1 MVIKFDKTQN
11 DKIKK
16 IVLYSYANKEL
27 DEIHWDS
34 ETNGGWGID
43 FQNYNII
50 LSTLNTLI
58 EFEDADSMQPYINQY
73 YKLKQFIV
81 EPAVEGVNENPNYA
95 RELGLLEDGEI
106 VSHTYEDTDV
116 EKSLQN
122 GETY

>member
-1 MVIKFDKTQN
+1 MVIKFDKTKN
-11 DKIKK
+11 DNIKK
-16 IVLYSYANKEL
+16 IILYSYANKEL

-43 FQNYNII
+43 LQNYIII
-50 LSTLNTLI
+50 LSTLNVAI
-58 EFEDADSMQPYINQY
+58 EFKDADSMKPYMDQY

-81 EPAVEGVNENPNYA
+81 EPAVEGVDENPNYA
-95 RELGLLEDGEI
+95 RELNDGKI
-106 VSHTYEDTDV
+106 IPHTYPNTDV